1 MQPLCYLLIGL
12 LSFSLIDDTIL
23 LSPDLAT
30 VSNCDSDDEYVSIE
44 RETHQDWLLA
54 HLRPILAVQPFVGS
68 HGTSLRSRSLS
79 EFLNHACPGWNS
91 HFLVMSLQI

>member
-30 VSNCDSDDEYVSIE
+30 VSNCDSDDEYLSIE
-44 RETHQDWLLA
+44 RDTLQNWPLA
-54 HLRPILAVQPFVGS
+54 HLRPVLAVQPFVGS
-68 HGTSLRSRSLS
+68 RGTSLTSPSVT
-79 EFLNHACPGWNS
+79 EFLNHGCFGWNS
-91 HFLVMSLQI
+91 HFLVISLQI